1 MSANPTQVEKFLGG
15 VNYPCSKQDI
25 IDTAID
31 NGADD
36 NVVDTLKNMPGSS
49 YNSPKDVNRAIGQIE

>member
-36 NVVDTLKNMPGSS
+36 NVVDTLKSMPGSS
-49 YNSPKDVNRAIGQIE
+49 YNSPKDVSRAIGQIE